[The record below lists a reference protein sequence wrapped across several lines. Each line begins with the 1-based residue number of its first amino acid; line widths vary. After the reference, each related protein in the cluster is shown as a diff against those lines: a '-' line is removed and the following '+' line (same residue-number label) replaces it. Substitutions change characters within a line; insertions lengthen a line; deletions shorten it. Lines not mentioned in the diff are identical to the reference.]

1 MQINHNMSAVTA
13 NNHLKRTEDAV
24 TASIERLSSGLR
36 INHAS
41 DDAAGIAI
49 SNKMHAQ
56 IKALDQASRNASD
69 GTSVIETADGAL
81 NEVTSMIQRMRELAV
96 QAANDTN
103 TTTDLEAIQVEITA
117 LKAEI
122 DRVSTDTE
130 FNTMTLLDGTLERRT
145 YSSDSSVVSNITV
158 ADDVQVGTYQIV
170 VNDVTTDGTTDASI
184 TLGAGFSDTAEWTA
198 SGNYITITDEN
209 GFEMSMTVK
218 KAGSTATLEVT
229 DLGQMTLQIGAN
241 EGQDVDVSIPRIDT
255 QSLHID
261 EIDVT
266 IEEGAGEAIALLDEA
281 LAKVSATRSK
291 LGAYENRLDYSVSSL
306 DAFEENMESAVSR
319 IEDVDMAEEMS
330 EYTKQNVLSQAATS
344 VLSQANE
351 IPQQVLQLLQ

>member
-41 DDAAGIAI
+41 DDSAGMAI

-103 TTTDLEAIQVEITA
+103 TTTDLEAIQVEIKA
-117 LKAEI
+117 LKDEI

-130 FNTMTLLDGTLERRT
+130 FNTMALLDGTLERRT
-145 YSSDSSVVSNITV
+145 YPSDSSVVSNIST
-158 ADDVQVGTYQIV
+158 ADDVLVGDYAIIV
-170 VNDVTTDGTTDASI
+170 NSVDTDGTQDASI
-184 TLGAGFSDTAEWTA
+184 TLGDGFSDTAEWTA
-198 SGNYITITDEN
+198 QGNYITITDED
-209 GFEMSMTVK
+209 GFEMTMTVK
-218 KAGSTATLEVT
+218 ATGTATLEVT
-229 DLGQMTLQIGAN
+229 SLGQMTLQVGAN
-241 EGQDVDVSIPRIDT
+241 EGQEIDLSIPRIDT
-255 QSLHID
+255 ESLHID
-261 EIDVT
+261 GIDVT
-266 IEEGAGEAIALLDEA
+266 EEDGADTAIALLDVA
-281 LAKVSATRSK
+281 LEKVSSTRSK